1 MIPDMKRIINNTLTA
16 LLLLLITGAAGMV
29 FQACEGSEDDMP
41 LPEIFYVRKTD
52 PARSDSLVAHAF
64 MGDNIAII
72 GKNLGNVDEVWF
84 NDQRA
89 ALNPNL
95 VTPTT
100 IIVAVPE
107 VIPATVTNYLYLVNM
122 NKKDTLRYSFG
133 VDVPAPLVDR
143 MVCEYVADGETAVI
157 RGNYFVDDPAS
168 PLTVLFPGNVPGTIV
183 SSTINEIQVTVPA
196 GVGAGQ
202 IQVKSLYGS
211 TRSRFFFR
219 DDRNIVLNFDDL
231 TAAGGWRSGV
241 IGSSNPEGVSGNYVR
256 FSGALAGGAGVS
268 WNEDGFSFN
277 LWPQANGRPD
287 VPFYTGEIKDGEIKF
302 EMNVVEAWESCALQ
316 MIFTPYSVT
325 GTNSYI
331 ADGSYPRGVWNPW
344 KETGTFKTDGWITV
358 SYPLS
363 DFNFSYDGSASANK
377 LTADMLRGLTF
388 FVWNGGVAG
397 KDCNPH
403 ICIDN
408 IRVVPK

>member
-1 MIPDMKRIINNTLTA
+1 MMKKIINNTLSA
-16 LLLLLITGAAGMV
+16 LLLLLLTGAAGMV
-29 FQACEGSEDDMP
+29 FQACEGNEEDMP
-41 LPEIFYVRKTD
+41 MPEIFYIRKAD
-52 PARSDSLVAHAF
+52 PAKLDSLVTHAF
-64 MGDNIAII
+64 MGDNIVII
-72 GKNLGNVDEVWF
+72 GRNLGNVDEVWF
-84 NDQRA
+84 NDQKA
-89 ALNPNL
+89 GLNPNL

-100 IIVAVPE
+100 IIVSVPQ
-107 VIPATVTNYLYLVNM
+107 VIPSTVTNYMYLINM
-122 NKKDTLRYSFG
+122 DKKDTLKYSFG
-133 VDVPAPLVDR
+133 VDVPAPQVDR

-168 PLTVLFPGNVPGTIV
+168 PLMVLFPGNVPGTIV
-183 SSTINEIQVTVPA
+183 SFTINEIQVTVPS
-196 GVGAGQ
+196 GVGPGQ
-202 IQVKSLYGS
+202 IQVKSLYGT

-219 DDRNIVLNFDDL
+219 DDRNIILNFDDL

-241 IGSSNPEGVSGNYVR
+241 MGNSNPAGVSGNYVR
-256 FSGALAGGAGVS
+256 FSGALAGGTGVT

-287 VPFYTGEIKDGEIKF
+287 EPVYTGELKDAVIKF
-302 EMNVVEAWESCALQ
+302 EINVVEAWESCALQ

-331 ADGSYPRGVWNPW
+331 ADGSVPRGLWNPW
-344 KETGTFKTDGWITV
+344 KATGTYKTDGWETV

-363 DFNFSYDGSASANK
+363 EFIYSNDGSVCANK
-377 LTADMLRGLTF
+377 LTADMISGLTF
-388 FVWNGGVAG
+388 FVWHGGVAG